1 MKVVSISGTRDSG
14 KTSLIKQFIGIFAA
28 EGKRSAVIVNE
39 EGEESYDTDFIS
51 EHQIMVE
58 HLRGG

>member
-14 KTSLIKQFIGIFAA
+14 KTSLIKELIATFATK
-28 EGKRSAVIVNE
+28 GKQSAVIVNE
-39 EGEESYDTDFIS
+39 EGEEAYDENFIS
-51 EHQIMVE
+51 KHNISVE